1 MNQLKTN
8 KFKGYLKVWAAPI
21 SLLIFLFLFG
31 ALGYRFTEG
40 WDWGD
45 CLWMVLITIT
55 TIGFGEVEV
64 LSSAGRIITFLII
77 GGGLFVVQLTLQRFI
92 QLSELGYFIKL
103 EELRLRRL
111 IRRMKNHVI
120 ICGYGRTGR
129 EIADQLKSEKISTLI
144 IENDSTRKTEAEEK
158 GFNVLLADATM
169 DETLLLAG
177 VKNCRSLVVTLPND
191 AANLYVVLSAKAL
204 NDACRLIARAANEE
218 AASKLKLA
226 GADAV
231 VSPYVAAG
239 RTMAASA
246 LRPIAVDFIDL
257 LAGSDCEIEE
267 FKLSDD
273 IDKIDIYKSQHEN
286 VIDFSR
292 RGDALLLATGSTI
305 PRDLNIEGRNFDGIH
320 FAMEYLTANTKKIL
334 NPDDDLKY
342 ISAKNKD
349 VIVIGGGDTG
359 TDCIGTALRQD
370 CKSLVNFELLPQP
383 PSERTDNNPWPSW
396 PRVLRTEYGH
406 EEAISKFGSDPRAYK
421 LSSKKFLGDRNNKLK
436 GIITEQVNL
445 INGKITAIPD
455 TQKEWKADLIF
466 LAMGFL
472 GPEHMLSDYLDIN
485 YDERKNYQATYG
497 KYKTNQNKIFAAGDC
512 RRGQSLVVNAINE
525 GREVAREIDIFL
537 MGQTQLP

>member
-1 MNQLKTN
+1 M
-8 KFKGYLKVWAAPI
+8 KVWAAPI

-31 ALGYRFTEG
+31 ALGYRVTEG

-120 ICGYGRTGR
+120 ICGYGRTGK

-144 IENDSTRKTEAEEK
+144 IEIDSSRKNEAEEK
-158 GFNVLLADATM
+158 GLNVLLADATM
-169 DETLLLAG
+169 DDTLLLAG
-177 VKNCRSLVVTLPND
+177 IKNCRSLVVTLPSD

-204 NDACRLIARAANEE
+204 NDSCRLIARAANEE
-218 AASKLKLA
+218 AANKLKLA

-267 FKLSDD
+267 FKLTNDL
-273 IDKIDIYKSQHEN
+273 DKIANFKRQTKN
-286 VIDFSR
+286 VFDFSKT
-292 RGDALLLATGSTI
+292 GEALLLATKVSGQ
-305 PRDLNIEGRNFDGIH
+305 LMG
-320 FAMEYLTANTKKIL
+320 
-334 NPDDDLKY
+334 NP
-342 ISAKNKD
+342 KNN
-349 VIVIGGGDTG
+349 V
-359 TDCIGTALRQD
+359 
-370 CKSLVNFELLPQP
+370 S
-383 PSERTDNNPWPSW
+383 
-396 PRVLRTEYGH
+396 
-406 EEAISKFGSDPRAYK
+406 
-421 LSSKKFLGDRNNKLK
+421 
-436 GIITEQVNL
+436 ITPGM
-445 INGKITAIPD
+445 I
-455 TQKEWKADLIF
+455 LIF
-466 LAMGFL
+466 LGSQEQLNRIRVQMNEVL
-472 GPEHMLSDYLDIN
+472 V
-485 YDERKNYQATYG
+485 
-497 KYKTNQNKIFAAGDC
+497 KT
-512 RRGQSLVVNAINE
+512 
-525 GREVAREIDIFL
+525 
-537 MGQTQLP
+537 T

>member
-8 KFKGYLKVWAAPI
+8 KFKGYFKVWAAPI
-21 SLLIFLFLFG
+21 SLLIFLFFFG
-31 ALGYRFTEG
+31 ALGYRLTEG

-144 IENDSTRKTEAEEK
+144 IENDSTRKNEADEK
-158 GFNVLLADATM
+158 GFNILLADATM

-273 IDKIDIYKSQHEN
+273 IDKIDIFNSKHEN
-286 VIDFSR
+286 VFDFSK
-292 RGDALLLATGSTI
+292 RGDALLLATKVAGQLI
-305 PRDLNIEGRNFDGIH
+305 G
-320 FAMEYLTANTKKIL
+320 
-334 NPDDDLKY
+334 NP
-342 ISAKNKD
+342 KNK
-349 VIVIGGGDTG
+349 VSIFPGMI
-359 TDCIGTALRQD
+359 
-370 CKSLVNFELLPQP
+370 
-383 PSERTDNNPWPSW
+383 
-396 PRVLRTEYGH
+396 
-406 EEAISKFGSDPRAYK
+406 
-421 LSSKKFLGDRNNKLK
+421 
-436 GIITEQVNL
+436 
-445 INGKITAIPD
+445 
-455 TQKEWKADLIF
+455 LIF
-466 LAMGFL
+466 LGSQEQL
-472 GPEHMLSDYLDIN
+472 NRIRVHLKEVLV
-485 YDERKNYQATYG
+485 KNT
-497 KYKTNQNKIFAAGDC
+497 
-512 RRGQSLVVNAINE
+512 
-525 GREVAREIDIFL
+525 
-537 MGQTQLP
+537 